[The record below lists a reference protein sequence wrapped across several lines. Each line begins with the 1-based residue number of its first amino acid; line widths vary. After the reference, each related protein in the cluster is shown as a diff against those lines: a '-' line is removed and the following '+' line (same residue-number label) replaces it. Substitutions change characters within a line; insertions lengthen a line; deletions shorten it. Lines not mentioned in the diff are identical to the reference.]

1 MQEWCH
7 IADHGNVPNQIGGTP
22 CKLPVKIY
30 SQQGPTP
37 AFPLYRWCIMF
48 HRLIS
53 HFISLAKTG
62 VESRITKQIISRQEP
77 GSFFVNSFLSIDDGV
92 FLKK

>member
-1 MQEWCH
+1 
-7 IADHGNVPNQIGGTP
+7 
-22 CKLPVKIY
+22 
-30 SQQGPTP
+30 
-37 AFPLYRWCIMF
+37 MF

-77 GSFFVNSFLSIDDGV
+77 GSFFANSFLSIDSRV
-92 FLKK
+92 FLKKNKVIISRASLLLKNLVNLVCKSIKK